1 MFIFANILQPL
12 IDLTETIMKFFHDD
26 IGLSWGFSIMAL
38 TIVVRMALLPLTLR
52 QSKSM
57 QKLAGLQPQMKL
69 LQQKYKGDKQRLN
82 QEMMKFYQSN
92 KVNPLGSCLPLVAQ
106 LPVFLSLFYMLR
118 KDLKLDICP
127 GIGEYAARIG
137 KSVSDVTCS
146 QFSANPP
153 PVNPDAGAEQF
164 FFIPDLT
171 SSATGTVLIV
181 LLVMYVGSQLVSSL
195 LMTVTADKNQRR
207 LMAALPFVFTIFI
220 INFPAGLLVYWITT
234 NCWTIVQQY
243 IVRKTIGPIKPV
255 EVAEGAVVEA
265 GAPPESGGLMD
276 RLKRAATPGALAA
289 GGASGAGKGG
299 KEAQA
304 GASGDVVSDKGSKS
318 GSEKG
323 EGATKAGDTP
333 AAKSPPPPSRK
344 TKKRSGRRR

>member
-243 IVRKTIGPIKPV
+243 IVRT
-255 EVAEGAVVEA
+255 
-265 GAPPESGGLMD
+265 PESGGLMD
-276 RLKRAATPGALAA
+276 RLKRAATPGGLAA